1 MTASTAHCSCCRRE
15 VANTYWTVM
24 SPRGVNVHLCAA
36 CGCHVDLQ
44 SDGSLLYPEACP
56 LAGKQTALRLV

>member
-1 MTASTAHCSCCRRE
+1 
-15 VANTYWTVM
+15 M